1 MKKRT
6 QIGGNHYEMAI
17 EPITFIEL
25 NKLSFSEGNV
35 VKYICRHRF
44 KNGKQD
50 LLKAIDYI
58 NRIIEFDYP
67 EQVNKCP
74 NTASVEYEG
83 CVSAETDGDIIPFM
97 CE

>member
-17 EPITFIEL
+17 EPIEFIER

-74 NTASVEYEG
+74 NTASVEYVS
-83 CVSAETDGDIIPFM
+83 CVTAETDGDIIPFM